1 MLLSVNNGL
10 TSTNIDFKIMDK
22 EILKISKENYICHHN
37 LFGMHCVCEWERER
51 EGTGQLFLTH
61 GGHSQEGRKRTCA
74 YFTLLGVGVLDLKEV
89 AGF

>member
-1 MLLSVNNGL
+1 MV
-10 TSTNIDFKIMDK
+10 
-22 EILKISKENYICHHN
+22 
-37 LFGMHCVCEWERER
+37 CVGERER

-89 AGF
+89 VGF